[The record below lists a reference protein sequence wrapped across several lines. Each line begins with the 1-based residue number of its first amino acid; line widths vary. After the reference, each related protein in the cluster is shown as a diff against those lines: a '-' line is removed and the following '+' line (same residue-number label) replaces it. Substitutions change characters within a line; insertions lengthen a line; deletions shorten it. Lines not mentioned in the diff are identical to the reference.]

1 MSDRDFSVSIH
12 LDEPAQT
19 LCSPI
24 GNTAEPP
31 IIPPSIGLSGLV
43 VFTGEMRAQVP
54 TGLAPFLRA
63 SLENATSLGEGSG
76 RVRRCLAP
84 IFCPKRALRLI
95 NIPPR

>member
-63 SLENATSLGEGSG
+63 SLENAWRRFRQGAALPCADHLSETS
-76 RVRRCLAP
+76 VA
-84 IFCPKRALRLI
+84 AD
-95 NIPPR
+95 